1 MPDWVCTHNE
11 SGSNVRIKTNRRFVR
26 LKDKALMTLSWF
38 IFSMTQRID
47 RGRCRHHEFFLK
59 GKEYNYI
66 SIKDPSAMS
75 VGSFIGKNADGASLS
90 FVI

>member
-1 MPDWVCTHNE
+1 
-11 SGSNVRIKTNRRFVR
+11 
-26 LKDKALMTLSWF
+26 MTLSWF
-38 IFSMTQRID
+38 IFSMTQGID